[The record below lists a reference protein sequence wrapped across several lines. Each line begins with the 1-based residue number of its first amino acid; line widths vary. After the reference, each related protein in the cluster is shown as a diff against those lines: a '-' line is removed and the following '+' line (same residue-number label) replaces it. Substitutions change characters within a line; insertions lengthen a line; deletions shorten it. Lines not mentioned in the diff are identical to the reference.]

1 MKVFRGVLLYA
12 LLMYRIFGRC
22 CALWLVAQ
30 ILLPFTAPFPTC
42 EFADLFGGGHHQ
54 ERRSPLAPLTP
65 PISHVNDNFAF
76 APPLATTS
84 GRLKLKVVSALDPSN
99 AGKVIPAVSG
109 DRLLIAAA
117 GEQDRRH
124 SRATVLRL

>member
-1 MKVFRGVLLYA
+1 MLRT
-12 LLMYRIFGRC
+12 FGRW

-42 EFADLFGGGHHQ
+42 ELSDLLGSGHHQ
-54 ERRSPLAPLTP
+54 ERPAPLTP
-65 PISHVNDNFAF
+65 PRAYVNDNFAF

-99 AGKVIPAVSG
+99 AGKVAPSLAS
-109 DRLLIAAA
+109 DRPLAAA
-117 GEQDRRH
+117 VGEQDRRH